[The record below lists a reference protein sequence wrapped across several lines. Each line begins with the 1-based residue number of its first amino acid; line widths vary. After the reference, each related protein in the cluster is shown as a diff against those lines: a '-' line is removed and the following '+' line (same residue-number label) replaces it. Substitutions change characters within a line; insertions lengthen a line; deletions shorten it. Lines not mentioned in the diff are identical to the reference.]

1 MRRERIGKNILTV
14 LFVLISIAY
23 MMPIVVVLF
32 NSFKSNACH
41 QHQHLR
47 PAQRGE
53 LRGLGQLPERHDRRR
68 ISLH

>member
-32 NSFKSNACH
+32 NSFKIGRASC
-41 QHQHLR
+41 R
-47 PAQRGE
+47 
-53 LRGLGQLPERHDRRR
+53 ERV
-68 ISLH
+68 

>member
-32 NSFKSNACH
+32 NSFKSNASINTSTF
-41 QHQHLR
+41 
-47 PAQRGE
+47 GF
-53 LRGLGQLPERHDRRR
+53 
-68 ISLH
+68 